1 MSLSMTKDEREAF
14 LADLHVAVIGIAD
27 DGRGPL
33 TVPVWYSYEP
43 GGALRFITGGGSKKA
58 ALLRRAGRMSLCVQ
72 TETPPYKYLS
82 IEGTISIAKPDL
94 ERNSRPMA
102 HRYLGQQMG
111 DAYLAMNAEEQGE
124 SILVTLQPERWL
136 SVDYTKM

>member
-58 ALLRRAGRMSLCVQ
+58 AAMCALKPKRTGR
-72 TETPPYKYLS
+72 
-82 IEGTISIAKPDL
+82 
-94 ERNSRPMA
+94 
-102 HRYLGQQMG
+102 
-111 DAYLAMNAEEQGE
+111 
-124 SILVTLQPERWL
+124 VT
-136 SVDYTKM
+136 SG